1 MRLGPKLK
9 AAWEPIWTPGLAY
22 LVGLIATDGC
32 LSGDGRHIDITSKDF
47 QLLETVNEILPR
59 RQKIA
64 FKRNGHGQTAY
75 CIQIGDVAMYRWLL
89 QLGLTPR
96 KSKAIGRL
104 KIPKELF
111 ADFFRGVFDGDGSAY
126 CYCDRRWAA
135 STTVCLSVASASIK
149 FISFL
154 RNKLSIA
161 LGIKGSVSGFRCAV
175 FQLRYAKRESRK
187 LAAWIYYSDDVPCLL
202 RKREKVKNILLG
214 W

>member
-9 AAWEPIWTPGLAY
+9 AAREPIWTPGLAY

-64 FKRNGHGQTAY
+64 SKRNGHGQTAY

-96 KSKAIGRL
+96 KSKTIGRL

-126 CYCDRRWAA
+126 CYHDKRWA
-135 STTVCLSVASASIK
+135 SSYTVTLSVASASK
-149 FISFL
+149 DFILFL
-154 RNKLSIA
+154 RKML
-161 LGIKGSVSGFRCAV
+161 LGAIGIPGSVSAFQSRV
-175 FQLRYAKRESRK
+175 YQLRYAKRESRT
-187 LAAWIYYSDDVPCLL
+187 LAAWIYYSDDAPCLL
-202 RKREKVKNILLG
+202 RKREKVKNILRG